1 MNIAIIGAGYTALT
15 AAYHLGAAGHD
26 VTLFEVLPHPGGLA
40 AGFKADHWEWPL
52 EKFYHHLFT
61 NDDAIIGFAE
71 RLGVGDKLTR
81 YSPSTDL
88 IHEDE
93 PHPFDGPL
101 AVLRYPG
108 FNVLEKA
115 RVGLSVAYLKAR
127 RDWAPFERVT
137 AHEWMQRWMGSA
149 YDKQFGPLLRGKFG
163 ESNYRHVPMTWMWAR
178 FFKRTPKLIYP
189 DGGFQTLTDAMVTGA
204 RAYGATLRLS
214 TPVRAL
220 RPEGAHWWVESKD
233 GAERFDHVVVTTS
246 PALLSRLVPSLP
258 ASYLSALREL
268 SHMGAVVLT
277 VALKH
282 QLLERS
288 YWLNLDKR
296 ETPMLS
302 LVEHTNMVNP
312 AHYGGDRL
320 VYLGD
325 YLPPD
330 HPYLGYD
337 VETLFEVYEPVLRRF
352 NPSYE
357 RAWVRDMWLFSTSY
371 AQPVPTLRHARRIPA
386 LKTPLD
392 GLYFASMSQVYPWD
406 RGTNYAVELG
416 ERVANALLADVAPSA
431 RLEQPGEPT
440 VNAV

>member
-1 MNIAIIGAGYTALT
+1 
-15 AAYHLGAAGHD
+15 
-26 VTLFEVLPHPGGLA
+26 
-40 AGFKADHWEWPL
+40 
-52 EKFYHHLFT
+52 
-61 NDDAIIGFAE
+61 
-71 RLGVGDKLTR
+71 
-81 YSPSTDL
+81 
-88 IHEDE
+88 
-93 PHPFDGPL
+93 
-101 AVLRYPG
+101 
-108 FNVLEKA
+108 
-115 RVGLSVAYLKAR
+115 
-127 RDWAPFERVT
+127 
-137 AHEWMQRWMGSA
+137 
-149 YDKQFGPLLRGKFG
+149 
-163 ESNYRHVPMTWMWAR
+163 MTWMWAR

-189 DGGFQTLTDAMVTGA
+189 DGGFQTLTDAMVWGA
-204 RAYGATLRLS
+204 RAHGATLRLS

-220 RPEGAHWWVESKD
+220 RPEGEHDDV
-233 GAERFDHVVVTTS
+233 ERFDRVVVTTS

-258 ASYLSALREL
+258 ASYLAALREL

-302 LVEHTNMVNP
+302 LVEHTNMVSP

-337 VETLFEVYEPVLRRF
+337 AETLFEVYEPVLRRF

-371 AQPVPTLRHARRIPA
+371 AQPVPTLHQARRIPA

-416 ERVANALLADVAPSA
+416 ERVAKALLAEEEPRAGVKV
-431 RLEQPGEPT
+431 PGERA